1 MLMFAVSKGDL
12 NLIFNDFLES
22 VVPKL
27 RTAKKKMKDKL
38 LDHEFT
44 DIKDYI
50 GRTLMMN
57 NQHISKMH
65 QDLID
70 RKQKK

>member
-1 MLMFAVSKGDL
+1 
-12 NLIFNDFLES
+12 
-22 VVPKL
+22 
-27 RTAKKKMKDKL
+27 MKDKL

-57 NQHISKMH
+57 NLHISKMH

-70 RKQKK
+70 RKHKK